1 MNTTL
6 IQAYCKL
13 ACFQTIIAKKY
24 NICKCLPHCKLLNN
38 TKSKY
43 TSAYI
48 QGPDAKQNTDKCDCT
63 QICRYTQC
71 SINITKFNHIDENYE
86 D

>member
-13 ACFQTIIAKKY
+13 ACFQTVVAKKL
-24 NICKCLPHCKLLNN
+24 NICKCLPYCKLLNN

-43 TSAYI
+43 TSSYI
-48 QGPDAKQNTDKCDCT
+48 QGCNAKQHDNICSCK
-63 QICRYTQC
+63 QICKHTQC
-71 SINITKFNHIDENYE
+71 TIDANKFNHIHENYE
-86 D
+86 P